1 MLLCR
6 ATLAYQDPV
15 LLSNSAAIMELATI
29 LATGVSPLP
38 LGKAVLTDSLSINAL
53 LGSLERG
60 LSKVGNR
67 QEWGSS
73 PIRVWGGSD
82 EQAAKT

>member
-29 LATGVSPLP
+29 LATGVSSLP
-38 LGKAVLTDSLSINAL
+38 LGKAMLTNSLPINAL
-53 LGSLERG
+53 LGSFERG

-73 PIRVWGGSD
+73 PIHVWGGSD

>member
-1 MLLCR
+1 MLLWL
-6 ATLAYQDPV
+6 ATLAYQDLV
-15 LLSNSAAIMELATI
+15 LLSNSAVIMELATI

-38 LGKAVLTDSLSINAL
+38 HSKAMLTDSLSINAL